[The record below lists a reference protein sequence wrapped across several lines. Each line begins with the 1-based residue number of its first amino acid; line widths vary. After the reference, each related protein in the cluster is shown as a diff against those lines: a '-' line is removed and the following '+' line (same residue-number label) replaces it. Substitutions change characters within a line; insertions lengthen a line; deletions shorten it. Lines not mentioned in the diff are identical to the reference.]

1 MTDAEKRYL
10 EARKARAEALFKYQL
25 LQGTPAGD
33 AAWREA
39 RETYWAMRKAIREV
53 FEERAS
59 LGTGRY
65 VLPS

>member
-33 AAWREA
+33 EAWQEA
-39 RETYWAMRKAIREV
+39 RRAYWKMRKAIRDV
-53 FEERAS
+53 YAERQMS
-59 LGTGRY
+59 CENELS
-65 VLPS
+65 VL